1 MPKGRF
7 THGITMLRTILA
19 AGAIALATSTSYA
32 AVRGTVTT
40 DLNLRA
46 GPSSST
52 EVLTTIPGTAEVLIE
67 RCLEN
72 RNWCE
77 VSYDGATGYAYGDYL
92 LADLNGERV
101 VVRENLGPLGIAV
114 GAFTGTV
121 ETVGDAAGALVRG
134 TADTIA
140 NVIDPPE
147 ERLVYVR
154 ENPVDPV
161 FFEQEVAIG
170 VGLPETVVVREV
182 PGYEYGYAY
191 VNGQPVFVE
200 PSSRRVVYIV
210 R

>member
-1 MPKGRF
+1 MTR
-7 THGITMLRTILA
+7 ILA
-19 AGAIALATSTSYA
+19 TALAFGLTSSA
-32 AVRGTVTT
+32 AFAATAGFVTT

-52 EVLTTIPGTAEVLIE
+52 EVLTTIPANGEVVID
-67 RCLEN
+67 RCLEE

-77 VSYDGATGYAYGDYL
+77 VSYDGATGYAFGDYL
-92 LADLNGERV
+92 VADLDGQRV
-101 VVRENLGPLGIAV
+101 VVRENLNPLGIAV

-121 ETVGDAAGALVRG
+121 ETVGDAAGALIRG

-147 ERLVYVR
+147 DRLVYVR
-154 ENPVDPV
+154 DNPVDP
-161 FFEQEVAIG
+161 FFFDDEVVVG
-170 VGLPETVVVREV
+170 VGLPDSVVVREV
-182 PGYEYGYAY
+182 PDYEYGYAY

-200 PSSRRVVYIV
+200 PSTRRVVYVV